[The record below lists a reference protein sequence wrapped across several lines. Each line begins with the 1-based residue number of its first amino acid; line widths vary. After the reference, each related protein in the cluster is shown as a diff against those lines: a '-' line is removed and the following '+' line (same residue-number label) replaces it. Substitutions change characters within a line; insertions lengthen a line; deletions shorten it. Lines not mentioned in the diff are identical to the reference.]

1 MNKSE
6 CVYIYNDNFLS
17 LLALIIILIRQKTI
31 PKNIKTDTYTCNLFE
46 NECILNLPETSASV
60 DYIIK
65 NIGYNNF
72 RVIFKVFLSTI
83 EDKELNIFYYV
94 LYSLKFK
101 EKTMH
106 MKNNKYI
113 LNCIKTQEYVS
124 RENHKFKGFTRFKKH
139 ENDIYYAEINPTNN
153 ILFLLSNHFKKRLS
167 TEFWIIKDVNRGLYS
182 IYNKENFIIASENEF
197 KMNEFKLSDDEK
209 TFEELWIE
217 FYNIIGIKERKN
229 DRCRMNF
236 MPKKY
241 WKYITEMSDE
251 YEKSN

>member
-1 MNKSE
+1 
-6 CVYIYNDNFLS
+6 
-17 LLALIIILIRQKTI
+17 
-31 PKNIKTDTYTCNLFE
+31 
-46 NECILNLPETSASV
+46 
-60 DYIIK
+60 
-65 NIGYNNF
+65 
-72 RVIFKVFLSTI
+72 
-83 EDKELNIFYYV
+83 
-94 LYSLKFK
+94 
-101 EKTMH
+101 MH

-113 LNCIKTQEYVS
+113 LNCIKPQEYVS

-182 IYNKENFIIASENEF
+182 IYNKENFIIASDNEF
-197 KMNEFKLSDDEK
+197 KMNKFKLSDDEK

-217 FYNIIGIKERKN
+217 FYNTIGIKERKN